1 MTREEILEQL
11 KSVIAESKEDNN
23 FDVSKI
29 NEDTQL
35 LRDLG
40 FDSFAMVYM
49 AVILEQKFN
58 CKINNEDY
66 KKIKTVGDVID
77 IVLIK

>member
-1 MTREEILEQL
+1 MTREEILEKL
-11 KSVIAESKEDNN
+11 KNIIVESKEDNN

-40 FDSFAMVYM
+40 FDSLAMVYM

-58 CKINNEDY
+58 CKINNE
-66 KKIKTVGDVID
+66 VGDVID

>member
-1 MTREEILEQL
+1 MTREEILEKL
-11 KSVIAESKEDNN
+11 KNIIVESKEDNN

-29 NEDTQL
+29 NEDTEL
-35 LRDLG
+35 LRDLE
-40 FDSFAMVYM
+40 FDSLAMVYM

>member
-1 MTREEILEQL
+1 MTREEILEKL
-11 KSVIAESKEDNN
+11 KNIIVESKEDNN

-40 FDSFAMVYM
+40 FDSLAMVYM

>member
-1 MTREEILEQL
+1 MTREEILEKL
-11 KSVIAESKEDNN
+11 KNIIVESKEDNN

>member
-1 MTREEILEQL
+1 MTREEILEKL
-11 KSVIAESKEDNN
+11 KNVIAESKEDNN

-29 NEDTQL
+29 NEDTEL
-35 LRDLG
+35 LRDLE
-40 FDSFAMVYM
+40 FDSLAMVYM